1 MTCTL
6 EVDSVSLDFGINRI
20 LSDVFMHF
28 EVGEV
33 TGILGRN
40 GTGKSCLLNII
51 YGSRKAQYS
60 NVRYNGESMLS
71 SYQYDD
77 RIRYLP
83 QFTIFPKFL
92 KLSNILSLF
101 DSNPELLVADF
112 PVFED
117 RLNMSFRKLSFGQ
130 KRLFETYLFL
140 KTKSQFILLDEPFS
154 YLMPIHVEKLKEIIM
169 EEKST
174 KGIIITD
181 HLYENVI
188 DLSDSLYLI
197 YDSIARKIKDPN
209 ELKEFGYLN

>member
-101 DSNPELLVADF
+101 EFKPEWLVNDF
-112 PVFED
+112 PEFKD
-117 RLNMSFRKLSFGQ
+117 HLNMSFGKLSFGQ
-130 KRLFETYLFL
+130 KWLFETYLFL
-140 KTKSQFILLDEPFS
+140 KSKSKFILLDEPFS
-154 YLMPIHVEKLKEIIM
+154 YLMPIHVEKIKGIIM

-209 ELKEFGYLN
+209 ELKEYGYIN